1 MDHSTGARSPARRP
15 VGGELIIPI
24 AAVAFTLYYFATI
37 MDSPWEA
44 QVNAFFVG
52 SILIVLVAILFVRI
66 GFALKAGKADLRLG
80 PIIEPVGLAPKRLI
94 LLLLAIGYV
103 ATLDWL
109 GFTLTTFAFLAAA
122 MLVLN
127 NGRRAGFIVGL
138 AAGMALGGYLL
149 FMVAFQTRFPE
160 GPFEWLMGAAF

>member
-1 MDHSTGARSPARRP
+1 MDQDSAPRPPARRP
-15 VGGELIIPI
+15 VGGDLIIPI
-24 AAVAFTLYYFATI
+24 AAVAFTLYYFTTI
-37 MDSPWEA
+37 IDSPWEA

-52 SILIVLVAILFVRI
+52 SILIVLVALLLIRI
-66 GFALKAGKADLRLG
+66 GLALKAGKADLRLG
-80 PIIEPVGLAPKRLI
+80 PLIEPVGVAPKRLA

-103 ATLDWL
+103 AAIEWL

-127 NGRRAGFIVGL
+127 NGRRAGFVLGL
-138 AAGMALGGYLL
+138 AAALALGGYLL

-160 GPFEWLMGAAF
+160 GPLEWLLGSVL